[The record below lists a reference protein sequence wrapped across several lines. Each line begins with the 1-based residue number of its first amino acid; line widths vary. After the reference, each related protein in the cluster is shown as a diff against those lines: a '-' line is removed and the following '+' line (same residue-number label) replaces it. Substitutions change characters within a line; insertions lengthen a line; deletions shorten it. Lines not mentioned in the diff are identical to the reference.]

1 VDAVM
6 LRVNL
11 PDAEPPE
18 VVFSYLRLDA
28 TDVEE
33 YGARRKDLENYAAK
47 HNLRVSRV
55 FVDEGYSDSVV
66 SRSGFAQL
74 CLLLR
79 LEQPHGVLILQP
91 EDLSSSEATAL
102 TLARRIWAAGVDI
115 YTVHGEAPFTD
126 RQPTS

>member
-1 VDAVM
+1 M

-11 PDAEPPE
+11 PDIEPAE
-18 VVFSYLRLDA
+18 VVFGYLRLDT

-33 YGARRKDLENYAAK
+33 YGARRKELETYAGK
-47 HNLRVSRV
+47 HNLRVGRV

-66 SRSGFAQL
+66 SRSGFTQL

-79 LEQPHGVLILQP
+79 LEQPQGVLLLQP
-91 EDLSSSEATAL
+91 EDLSSHEATAL
-102 TLARRIWAAGVDI
+102 MLARRIWAAGVDI

-126 RQPTS
+126 RERTS

>member
-1 VDAVM
+1 M
-6 LRVNL
+6 LRVNV
-11 PDAEPPE
+11 PDVEE
-18 VVFSYLRLDA
+18 RLLVFGYLRLTT

-33 YGARRKDLENYAAK
+33 YGARRSELETHAAK
-47 HNLRVSRV
+47 HHLRVGRV
-55 FVDEGYSDSVV
+55 FVDEGYGDTVV

-79 LEQPHGVLILQP
+79 LEQPDGVLQLQP
-91 EDLSSSEATAL
+91 EDLSIHGASAL

-115 YTVHGEAPFTD
+115 FAVHGEAPFTE